1 VRQVDH
7 LLAFSGAGTLSGRSE
22 SILSI
27 RAEPEQEVTMSR
39 KVIFVTVV
47 VTVVRAVIAS
57 ASPVVDA
64 VLVALAVLL
73 LATAWDKFTNARP

>member
-1 VRQVDH
+1 
-7 LLAFSGAGTLSGRSE
+7 
-22 SILSI
+22 
-27 RAEPEQEVTMSR
+27 MSR

-57 ASPVVDA
+57 ASPVVDV

-73 LATAWDKFTNARP
+73 LATAWDKFTNA

>member
-1 VRQVDH
+1 
-7 LLAFSGAGTLSGRSE
+7 
-22 SILSI
+22 
-27 RAEPEQEVTMSR
+27 MSR

-57 ASPVVDA
+57 ASPIVDA

-73 LATAWDKFTNARP
+73 IATAWDKFTNA